1 MTSTSGTNHMQF
13 NKIIFSADR
22 RCLRQ
27 LQSSYVVYNNGL
39 YTTWLFLFNRSRLLG
54 CPGFDIEF
62 YCKRKLNAFEMIESK
77 NWKKEIVIENLNC
90 NHHQH

>member
-1 MTSTSGTNHMQF
+1 
-13 NKIIFSADR
+13 
-22 RCLRQ
+22 
-27 LQSSYVVYNNGL
+27 VYNSGL